1 MKELTMP
8 DMPDRLLMQRN
19 QRSAEHVDDV
29 GILDDLLINKATWK
43 VSIILN

>member
-1 MKELTMP
+1 MP

-29 GILDDLLINKATWK
+29 GILVDLLINRTTGELSNTFK
-43 VSIILN
+43 LDGFY